1 MAGRSV
7 VVGVGQDVRAMF
19 WPWSMLANTG
29 LNHPTRD
36 PAQDCGWVLPDF
48 WCLSKSGDICLS
60 ERHFQLR
67 SDDYDYLLHN
77 VNGGRVQRKRQ
88 HPSPSLDEIN
98 PALHSVFDEKLYGER
113 LRKELNLSHLPKHVQ
128 TLVQDLI
135 IKYWS
140 VFFWQRPF
148 CSRGRLWI
156 IDTGTA
162 RPISV
167 SKIHLI
173 LSSDSVSTLSY
184 WMLWQGLLPTQYRV
198 ATMLSKSPSVMDCY
212 GGYLMPLM
220 VTIKFVSLNVQRRS

>member
-1 MAGRSV
+1 MITSFTTSTVDECRGS
-7 VVGVGQDVRAMF
+7 DSIHHHHLM
-19 WPWSMLANTG
+19 
-29 LNHPTRD
+29 
-36 PAQDCGWVLPDF
+36 
-48 WCLSKSGDICLS
+48 KST
-60 ERHFQLR
+60 
-67 SDDYDYLLHN
+67 LLFT
-77 VNGGRVQRKRQ
+77 
-88 HPSPSLDEIN
+88 LF
-98 PALHSVFDEKLYGER
+98 FDKKLYGER

-184 WMLWQGLLPTQYRV
+184 WMLWQGSLPTQYRV